1 MIRCGMV
8 DPLDIKLGNR
18 PLRYES
24 NGAESPMSPMN
35 ILDMPIEWQQRSANT
50 FSMPMPIR
58 KTRYSLWL
66 KKRNLP
72 AAAATVLARAASVKE
87 TATVSTKAAMMGASI
102 SKHL

>member
-8 DPLDIKLGNR
+8 APLDTKLGNR

-24 NGAESPMSPMN
+24 NGAESTMSPMN

-72 AAAATVLARAASVKE
+72 RAAATVLAHAASARN
-87 TATVSTKAAMMGASI
+87 TATATAVVTTTREHI
-102 SKHL
+102 

>member
-1 MIRCGMV
+1 
-8 DPLDIKLGNR
+8 
-18 PLRYES
+18 
-24 NGAESPMSPMN
+24 MSPMN

-66 KKRNLP
+66 KNRNLST
-72 AAAATVLARAASVKE
+72 AAAAVLARAASVKE
-87 TATVSTKAAMMGASI
+87 TAAIASAKAAVMGASI